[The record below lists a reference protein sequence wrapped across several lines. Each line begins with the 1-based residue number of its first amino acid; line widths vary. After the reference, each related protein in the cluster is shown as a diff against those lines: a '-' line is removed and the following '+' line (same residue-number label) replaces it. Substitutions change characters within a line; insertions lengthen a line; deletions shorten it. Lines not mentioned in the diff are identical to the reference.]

1 MKIPSNNYEVLRKVT
16 KRLCR
21 EVRTLCLNNTI
32 TTGLR
37 KIANIELPILE
48 SLTLLKDK
56 ELIVSCLNDYNCAS
70 KILKMSSEVTRLAL
84 NGKYIYDIPI
94 SVLKEIMKLI
104 KNRK

>member
-1 MKIPSNNYEVLRKVT
+1 MKISSNNCEVLRKVV

-21 EVRTLCLNNTI
+21 EVRTLYLNSNI

-37 KIANIELPILE
+37 KVVNIELPILE

-56 ELIVSCLNDYNCAS
+56 ELIVSCLNDRNCVS
-70 KILKMSSEVTRLAL
+70 KILKTSSEVTRLAF

-104 KNRK
+104 RKS